1 MVCSLIPRIIGYGYS
16 WYFRVVQQKRGQLLR
31 GLWEGHCCGS
41 FLLPGHLIFEFQ
53 CFNKQGL
60 TLFQEPTIFQFQ
72 RSLRMT
78 AIDFIS
84 QIGGNTV
91 LLLALTTQYCPP
103 IGLHHLILASDWLVC
118 PGLLG
123 LFLGFSLISGFELL
137 YWFTLRLGQRL
148 CCQPRHT
155 WAAPCFITLQLS
167 GSSCNS
173 HVHGFTKIFSAVW
186 SGNTLTHQPLPI
198 LRTVRPSKDISNKY
212 SNSR

>member
-1 MVCSLIPRIIGYGYS
+1 MDILDISGLYS
-16 WYFRVVQQKRGQLLR
+16 KKEDNYYEAYERDIAVV
-31 GLWEGHCCGS
+31 H
-41 FLLPGHLIFEFQ
+41 FFFQ
-53 CFNKQGL
+53 VTSYLQFNTQGL

-84 QIGGNTV
+84 QIGGNTL
-91 LLLALTTQYCPP
+91 LLLAPTTLYCPP
-103 IGLHHLILASDWLVC
+103 IGPHHPILASDWLLC

-155 WAAPCFITLQLS
+155 WAADAL
-167 GSSCNS
+167 
-173 HVHGFTKIFSAVW
+173 
-186 SGNTLTHQPLPI
+186 
-198 LRTVRPSKDISNKY
+198 
-212 SNSR
+212 